1 MPIVPNQLSAR
12 PCAEI
17 DTFLLHW
24 LWPSYLP
31 RGKLAVLDGPPGC
44 GKSFLTVDLA
54 ARLSRAA
61 PMPDGSAAPR
71 ACNCIL
77 LNAEDA
83 PADVVRPRALA
94 AGADLERVFAA
105 GGPGDPLPQL
115 PGGIADLTRLVHE
128 HRAELLVIDPLSAF
142 LPRSC
147 ATALKVREAL
157 FPLAALAHDTGCT
170 VLVVRHGGVAP
181 ARDGALSLARAGL
194 MIARHPDD
202 PDLRVLAVSKSNLSA
217 VPASLGFRLQE
228 GESGAVVQWVGRVDL
243 TAEELVGAG
252 AATAAR
258 RPRERAAEFLREALA
273 NGPRPVSELEALA
286 AERGLNWKTV
296 TRAKDALKIAAKQER
311 DGEQRRWVWRDPS
324 VSKAVLAEVDSI
336 ARTLLGGGRR
346 TDAG

>member
-1 MPIVPNQLSAR
+1 MPNQLSAR

-17 DTFLLHW
+17 DTFRLHW
-24 LWPSYLP
+24 LWASYLP

-54 ARLSRAA
+54 ARLSRGAA
-61 PMPDGSAAPR
+61 LPDGSAAPR
-71 ACNCIL
+71 ACNCVL

-94 AGADLERVFAA
+94 AGADADRVFMA

-115 PGGIADLTRLVHE
+115 PGGVADLTRLVHE

-157 FPLAALAHDTGCT
+157 SPLAGLAHDTGCA
-170 VLVVRHGGVAP
+170 VLVVRHGGLAP

-194 MIARHPDD
+194 MIAPHPDD
-202 PDLRVLAVSKSNLSA
+202 PALRVLAVSKSNLSA
-217 VPASLGFRLQE
+217 VPASLGFRLVE
-228 GESGAVVQWVGRVDL
+228 GESGPAVQWVGRVDL
-243 TAEELVGAG
+243 SAEELLGAG
-252 AATAAR
+252 AALAAR

-286 AERGLNWKTV
+286 AERGISWRTV
-296 TRAKDALKIAAKQER
+296 ARAKETLRVEARQVR
-311 DGEQRRWVWRDPS
+311 DGEQRRWVWYDPS
-324 VSKAVLAEVDSI
+324 VTRAALAEVGSI
-336 ARTLLGGGRR
+336 ARTLLGGRR
-346 TDAG
+346 AEAE